1 MADKHNTVVSLTKQT
16 LKGMFIGAIIGGSIR
31 YNLFPVSSIVLKK
44 SFNYINDNTFGTSKY
59 KYNKIFKNK
68 KAVK

>member
-1 MADKHNTVVSLTKQT
+1 
-16 LKGMFIGAIIGGSIR
+16 MFIGAIIGGSIR